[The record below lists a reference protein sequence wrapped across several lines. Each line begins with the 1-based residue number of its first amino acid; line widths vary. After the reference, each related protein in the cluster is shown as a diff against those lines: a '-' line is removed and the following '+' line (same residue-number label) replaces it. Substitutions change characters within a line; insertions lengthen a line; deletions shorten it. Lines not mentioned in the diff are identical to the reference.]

1 MVAKFL
7 LLQFA
12 LFVQYFVKTA
22 QNDFHRSSATAQIIL
37 LAFLVL
43 DKKF

>member
-12 LFVQYFVKTA
+12 LFVQDLVKTA
-22 QNDFHRSSATAQIIL
+22 QNDFHRSRATAQIFL